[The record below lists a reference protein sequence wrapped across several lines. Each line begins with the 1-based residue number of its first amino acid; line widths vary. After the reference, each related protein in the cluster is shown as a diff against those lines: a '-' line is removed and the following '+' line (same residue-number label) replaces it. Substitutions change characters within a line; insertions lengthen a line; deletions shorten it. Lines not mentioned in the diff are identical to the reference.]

1 MRALIAT
8 DGSDIAVEAAR
19 RGLEVLAPPTEVTVL
34 CVITSVPGD
43 EAGGFEGPVETPEEQ
58 QREWAEEQAEA
69 AAALERTVAALPS
82 GIAVERLVEA
92 GDGGATICA
101 VAERERIDVIVTGS
115 HGRGWLGRI
124 VHLGSVSEYVMRH
137 APCPVLVVRAGA
149 TEGRPDG

>member
-8 DGSDIAVEAAR
+8 DGSDVAVEAAR
-19 RGLEVLAPPTEVTVL
+19 RGLEVLAAPSAVVMV

-58 QREWAEEQAEA
+58 EREWAREQVDAE
-69 AAALERTVAALPS
+69 AALERTVAALPTS
-82 GIAVERLVEA
+82 VAVERLIET
-92 GDGGATICA
+92 GDEGPTICA
-101 VAERERIDVIVTGS
+101 VAERERIDVIITGS

-149 TEGRPDG
+149 GDSDAG

>member
-8 DGSDIAVEAAR
+8 DGSEVAADAAR
-19 RGLEVLAPPTEVTVL
+19 RGLEVLATPTTVVML

-58 QREWAEEQAEA
+58 EREWAQEQADA
-69 AAALERTVAALPS
+69 QAALERTVASLRA
-82 GIAVERLVEA
+82 AVAIERLVEV
-92 GDGGATICA
+92 GDEGPTICA
-101 VAERERIDVIVTGS
+101 VAEREGIDVIIIGS

-149 TEGRPDG
+149 TDSS